1 MNPAATTEA
10 KQAFTLIELLVVV
23 VIVVVLL
30 ITAMPTHK
38 GAKVSKANAVQCMSN
53 LRQIGLGLI
62 MYAQDHKDLF
72 PWQVST
78 NQGGTEELISN
89 GVAADH
95 FAKLAPY
102 LLATRVLVCPTDK
115 ERQVGATNY
124 FGFSNSNLSYFTSLD
139 VKLAPA
145 ATNIFALILSGDRHL
160 ARNNQPLNSGLFSAT
175 NSAALSWT
183 KELHWAKN
191 QAETLG
197 VMAFADGHCEA
208 VKSTKLPA
216 TFQRQNLATRL
227 VIP

>member
-1 MNPAATTEA
+1 MNPAATKA
-10 KQAFTLIELLVVV
+10 RQAFTLIELLVVI
-23 VIVVVLL
+23 VIVGVLL

-78 NQGGTEELISN
+78 NQGGTEELISS

-102 LLATRVLVCPTDK
+102 RLATRVLVCPTDK

-124 FGFSNSNLSYFTSLD
+124 FGFSNSNLSYFASLD

-160 ARNNQPLNSGLFSAT
+160 AQKNNPVNPGLFSVT

-191 QAETLG
+191 QNETLG
-197 VMAFADGHCEA
+197 VMAFADGHGEA
-208 VKSTKLPA
+208 VKAKKLPA
-216 TFQRQNLATRL
+216 TFQRQNLAAARL
-227 VIP
+227 VMP